1 MNTIWRQFFLLVVL
15 SFLPVLSQAQIC
27 TTAEGITQ
35 NGTVTKIPTPSGD
48 LVVDVGFKFNVQRGR
63 CFVRTTPLSPVG
75 ISNNEP
81 LTITKNGV
89 TVDFNDAV
97 FNTVSALTCTVS
109 RQSTFIVIESC
120 NGFPRTVSVVIRY
133 TLKGKSTTTD
143 PNIKLFDAKV
153 TAFPT
158 EGSTTDAV
166 TSAAVQVNVPSLT
179 APTCSFLIDQPNIEL
194 NSIVFDKIK
203 NLAAGTTVD
212 SAQKSFNITVNC
224 PLNAL
229 SSDASFV
236 PQFSPTKSAVLTGN
250 SHVALDD
257 ATDNGAGFKLF
268 DPSGAGIEFNR
279 RLTNFPNSQ
288 FSFTPDLRS
297 LTKAFT
303 IKYAKTSNPVTPG
316 PVTSSITITFSLR

>member
-1 MNTIWRQFFLLVVL
+1 MNTIWRQFFLLAVL

-27 TTAEGITQ
+27 TTAGGITQ

-48 LVVDVGFKFNVQRGR
+48 LVLDVGFKFDVQRTP
-63 CFVRTTPLSPVG
+63 CIVMATPLSPVG
-75 ISNNEP
+75 ISSNEP

-97 FNTVSALTCTVS
+97 FLSVSAPCTA
-109 RQSTFIVIESC
+109 RRNNAFISIDSC
-120 NGFPRTVSVVIRY
+120 FVLPRTVSVVIRY
-133 TLKGKSTTTD
+133 TLKGKSTTTN

-158 EGSTTDAV
+158 VGSTTDAV

-179 APTCSFLIDQPNIEL
+179 APTCSFLIDPPNIEL
-194 NSIVFDKIK
+194 NSIVFDQIK

-229 SSDASFV
+229 SSNASFV

-279 RLTNFPNSQ
+279 RLTDFPNSQ